1 MLPLATTV
9 PEFDRSLRRHDTT
22 AAAVSVE
29 PTTVVIDPAA
39 YEPDHGLLRDMDL
52 LADRIVETLNDDQSL
67 RPYAFA
73 VAQYLLFVRRLP
85 VARVVAR
92 LTDPVTRDSSLAALR
107 KLLACRSDLLDS
119 VPRPIGIEI
128 IARMSA
134 DKIQRSLNV
143 KHLQTKKESRG
154 GAAGSSASDGIVPNI
169 KPVILHS
176 HPEYVWIR
184 FRVPPSVERT
194 MNARNDLPPGSH
206 LVTVAARVYELY
218 LRKQPRTLL
227 ADVSGVAAWLEDR
240 LAADLVFCSELALFL
255 YNKPVFV
262 SNYLKFMWC
271 YACDRPSFDPRTQE
285 ELQTLSVY
293 LLYATLFLRT
303 NNLTSMPE
311 ETHNPLIS
319 YTGERPKIAMSKFDL
334 SNVYNAE
341 GTRAMQTVNLGSD
354 FGANSNYVEVA
365 SVVQLRNERIDAI
378 V

>member
-1 MLPLATTV
+1 M
-9 PEFDRSLRRHDTT
+9 PEFYRALRNDTDTT
-22 AAAVSVE
+22 AAATVVTVD
-29 PTTVVIDPAA
+29 PTTVFIDPAA
-39 YEPDHGLLRDMDL
+39 YEPDLELLRDMDL
-52 LADRIVETLNDDQSL
+52 LADQIVETLDDDQSL

-73 VAQYLLFVRRLP
+73 IAQYLLFVRRLP

-92 LTDPVTRDSSLAALR
+92 LTDPGTRRSSLAALR

-154 GAAGSSASDGIVPNI
+154 GGAPATDGIVPNI

-194 MNARNDLPPGSH
+194 MNARTDLPPGSH

-334 SNVYNAE
+334 SSVYNAE

-365 SVVQLRNERIDAI
+365 SVVQLRNDRIDSI